1 MIVRREVL
9 TDGFS
14 ARRFIASPAQLKA
27 EIIAYLTRPLLMRS
41 DKSSK
46 MRNSDAGSVKN

>member
-1 MIVRREVL
+1 MAFPRVDSLL
-9 TDGFS
+9 TG
-14 ARRFIASPAQLKA
+14 QLKA
-27 EIIAYLTRPLLMRS
+27 EIIAYLTRPLLARS